1 MVTVTEQDFTNL
13 NEIEK
18 IQVIKDILQGKVIL
32 KEGKTNEQ
40 RRYEADTEQYL
51 CPSSKGY
58 ADAVPLLRHR
68 DAGGYQ
74 RKQFK

>member
-32 KEGKTNEQ
+32 KECENK
-40 RRYEADTEQYL
+40 
-51 CPSSKGY
+51 
-58 ADAVPLLRHR
+58 
-68 DAGGYQ
+68 
-74 RKQFK
+74 

>member
-32 KEGKTNEQ
+32 KEGKTNE
-40 RRYEADTEQYL
+40 
-51 CPSSKGY
+51 
-58 ADAVPLLRHR
+58 
-68 DAGGYQ
+68 
-74 RKQFK
+74 

>member
-32 KEGKTNEQ
+32 KEGKTNEWDNKSNKK
-40 RRYEADTEQYL
+40 RKFYK
-51 CPSSKGY
+51 SKCNREKHKY
-58 ADAVPLLRHR
+58 
-68 DAGGYQ
+68 
-74 RKQFK
+74 

>member
-32 KEGKTNEQ
+32 KEGETNE
-40 RRYEADTEQYL
+40 
-51 CPSSKGY
+51 
-58 ADAVPLLRHR
+58 
-68 DAGGYQ
+68 
-74 RKQFK
+74 